1 MPITRWDP
9 MSDLRAL
16 TRQMERTF
24 FPFMGGPTRFLTE
37 REPILAGMGLGEWP
51 PVDIY
56 EDQEELV
63 FRVEAPGLQQKDVQ
77 VQVEDSTLSL
87 RGERRLERS
96 EKKENYQRIESAY
109 GQFYRSFALPS
120 TIDREKVRADMHN
133 GVLEVH
139 VPRREGAKAKTIPI
153 GS

>member
-1 MPITRWDP
+1 MAITRWDP
-9 MSDLRAL
+9 MSELRSF
-16 TRQMERTF
+16 TRQMERSLW
-24 FPFMGGPTRFLTE
+24 PLLSGPSRLLAE
-37 REPILAGMGLGEWP
+37 REPLTASFVGEWP

-77 VQVEDSTLSL
+77 LQIEDSTLTL
-87 RGERRLERS
+87 RGERTLSRS
-96 EKKENYQRIESAY
+96 EKKENYQRIESSY
-109 GQFYRSFALPS
+109 GSFYRSFALPS
-120 TIDREKVRADMHN
+120 TIDREKIRAEMKN

-139 VPRREGAKAKTIPI
+139 IPKREGAKAKMIPI